1 MAQCAS
7 SNPLEQFSVA
17 TRVVAYSSRNDL
29 ARLCQVSQ
37 LWQRVAQRELERRRC
52 CPIAKHGLLAYEW
65 PSGAPANG
73 IHCRLSYAELAK
85 RFGLLLTELRA
96 DWHLPYR
103 LLVFCDVEF
112 LRAKLAAT
120 AGGMAEAELG
130 SPPAK
135 RSRRRQQTAASASSS
150 ASSSSSTASAGR
162 GSSHLQALKAFAAAE
177 LPPGARLHLA
187 GSFAGAIGTPEGTA
201 GVPVEMETGKS
212 SDGRQMHGLAH
223 VRLYTCPG
231 DDPRR
236 FGVASAGEPLPP
248 GASPKL
254 LLALPNRN
262 GNRRFGAGQPERRLL
277 AEHPDMIVCG
287 GLCSYFHTEAA
298 GATDEAGSDAGID
311 HSRLV
316 FYGDRLRVLS
326 AMVTDA
332 EDLER
337 TLRSLKLS
345 SLQPLLPG
353 QCLAFMFIC
362 CAKGS
367 KHYLD
372 QPDIETGVFSRLL
385 PGVPVLGLFSEG
397 EFSRNCSPGERFA
410 DVPSPPLGLRAYR
423 TSLCVL
429 SWSKGPPDPKCHSPV

>member
-1 MAQCAS
+1 LVKPGWRRCAS

-37 LWQRVAQRELERRRC
+37 LWQRRGARSGGVAVRSLSTACWRTSGHAGPGQRDPL
-52 CPIAKHGLLAYEW
+52 
-65 PSGAPANG
+65 S
-73 IHCRLSYAELAK
+73 LSYAELAK

-120 AGGMAEAELG
+120 AGEMAEAEPG
-130 SPPAK
+130 FAACQ
-135 RSRRRQQTAASASSS
+135 RSRRRPADASSS
-150 ASSSSSTASAGR
+150 ASSSSSTESAGR

-187 GSFAGAIGTPEGTA
+187 GSFAGAIGHPEGAA

-212 SDGRQMHGLAH
+212 SDVRQMHGLAH

-262 GNRRFGAGQPERRLL
+262 GNRRSEQASQSPEPPMKPDRMLGSITAAGWCSMEIGCEFCRPWSR
-277 AEHPDMIVCG
+277 CG
-287 GLCSYFHTEAA
+287 GL
-298 GATDEAGSDAGID
+298 G
-311 HSRLV
+311 
-316 FYGDRLRVLS
+316 
-326 AMVTDA
+326 
-332 EDLER
+332 EDS
-337 TLRSLKLS
+337 RSLKLS

-372 QPDIETGVFSRLL
+372 QPDIETGVFSRAAA
-385 PGVPVLGLFSEG
+385 GVPVLGLFSEASSAG
-397 EFSRNCSPGERFA
+397 TAR
-410 DVPSPPLGLRAYR
+410 LGSVWRMCPARHLA
-423 TSLCVL
+423 
-429 SWSKGPPDPKCHSPV
+429 

>member
-1 MAQCAS
+1 MLS
-7 SNPLEQFSVA
+7 
-17 TRVVAYSSRNDL
+17 
-29 ARLCQVSQ
+29 
-37 LWQRVAQRELERRRC
+37 
-52 CPIAKHGLLAYEW
+52 W
-65 PSGAPANG
+65 PSG
-73 IHCRLSYAELAK
+73 
-85 RFGLLLTELRA
+85 FGLLLTELRA
-96 DWHLPYR
+96 DWHPAVSAVGLLRCRISQSQARRHGWRDGRGRAWVRRLPNG
-103 LLVFCDVEF
+103 
-112 LRAKLAAT
+112 
-120 AGGMAEAELG
+120 AGGG
-130 SPPAK
+130 
-135 RSRRRQQTAASASSS
+135 SRR
-150 ASSSSSTASAGR
+150 STESAGR

-187 GSFAGAIGTPEGTA
+187 GSFAGAIGTPEGAA

-212 SDGRQMHGLAH
+212 SDVRQMHGLAH

-248 GASPKL
+248 GASAEAAAG
-254 LLALPNRN
+254 LAKQKRQPP
-262 GNRRFGAGQPERRLL
+262 FGAGQPERRLL
-277 AEHPDMIVCG
+277 AEHPDMI
-287 GLCSYFHTEAA
+287 AA

-353 QCLAFMFIC
+353 QCLGLHVHLLRQGQQALLGP
-362 CAKGS
+362 AGHRDRRVQS
-367 KHYLD
+367 
-372 QPDIETGVFSRLL
+372 LL

-429 SWSKGPPDPKCHSPV
+429 SWSKGPPDPKCHSRSSSPVIRSVKFIP